1 MRPDGSFLVRS
12 QSRIGAKIMSEKE
25 SFADKVRDQAIDDDS
40 PRAHQA
46 PDRSRWADFLRHRWP
61 TALGIAVAA
70 LTAYD
75 LEIGAESVSSLSALV
90 VLMALVYVGAAAL
103 DRRRASWVV
112 FLTGFAVMV
121 VFLDL
126 LDSGIEPSAVLLVA
140 ALVFVVLGVARGL
153 LRRPGGLTLQA
164 AGMLGFGATALAA
177 LYVDPDLGG
186 YLVAFAHLGHAAWDA
201 YHYLR
206 DRVVARS
213 YAEYCGVLDLLVG
226 WAILVMV

>member
-1 MRPDGSFLVRS
+1 MT
-12 QSRIGAKIMSEKE
+12 ENE
-25 SFADKVRDQAIDDDS
+25 SFADKVRDHATDDS
-40 PRAHQA
+40 PHAQQV
-46 PDRSRWADFLRHRWP
+46 PDRSRWADFLKHRWP
-61 TALGIAVAA
+61 TALGVAVAA

-75 LEIGAESVSSLSALV
+75 LEIDAGSVSSLSALV

-103 DRRRASWVV
+103 DRRRATWVV
-112 FLTGFAVMV
+112 FLAGFAVMV

-126 LDSGIEPSAVLLVA
+126 LDSGIDPSAVFLVA
-140 ALVFVVLGVARGL
+140 APVFLVLGAARGQ

-164 AGMLGFGATALAA
+164 VGMLAFGSIGLVV

-186 YLVAFAHLGHAAWDA
+186 YLVAFALLGHAAWDA

-226 WAILVMV
+226 AAILVMA

>member
-1 MRPDGSFLVRS
+1 MT
-12 QSRIGAKIMSEKE
+12 EKE
-25 SFADKVRDQAIDDDS
+25 SFADKVRDHATDDDS
-40 PRAHQA
+40 PHAHQV
-46 PDRSRWADFLRHRWP
+46 PDRSRWTDVLLHRWP

-70 LTAYD
+70 MTAYD
-75 LEIGAESVSSLSALV
+75 LEIDAGSVSSLSALV

-103 DRRRASWVV
+103 DRRSASWVV
-112 FLTGFAVMV
+112 FLAGFAVVV

-126 LDSGIEPSAVLLVA
+126 LDSGIDPSVVLLVA
-140 ALVFVVLGVARGL
+140 APVFVVLGVARGQ
-153 LRRPGGLTLQA
+153 LRRPGGLPLQTV
-164 AGMLGFGATALAA
+164 GMLAFGSIGLVA

-186 YLVAFAHLGHAAWDA
+186 KLVAIALLGHAAWDA

-226 WAILVMV
+226 AAILVMA

>member
-1 MRPDGSFLVRS
+1 M
-12 QSRIGAKIMSEKE
+12 IMTEKE
-25 SFADKVRDQAIDDDS
+25 SFADKVRDHATADYS
-40 PRAHQA
+40 PDAHQVL
-46 PDRSRWADFLRHRWP
+46 DRRRWADFVKHRWP
-61 TALGIAVAA
+61 TALGIGVAA
-70 LTAYD
+70 LTVFD
-75 LEIGAESVSSLSALV
+75 LEVDAGSVSSLSALV

-112 FLTGFAVMV
+112 FLAGFAVV
-121 VFLDL
+121 VVLLDL
-126 LDSGIEPSAVLLVA
+126 LDSKVEPSAALLVA
-140 ALVFVVLGVARGL
+140 ALVFVVLGVARGQ

-164 AGMLGFGATALAA
+164 AGMLGFGAAALVT

-186 YLVAFAHLGHAAWDA
+186 YLVAFALLGHAAWDA

-226 WAILVMV
+226 VAILVMA